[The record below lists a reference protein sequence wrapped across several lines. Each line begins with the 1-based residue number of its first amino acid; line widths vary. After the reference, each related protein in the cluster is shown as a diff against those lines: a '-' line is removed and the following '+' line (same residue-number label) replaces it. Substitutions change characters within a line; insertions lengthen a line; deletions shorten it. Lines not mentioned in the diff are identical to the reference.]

1 MRKTKILIIEND
13 AAVAK
18 DIERIL
24 GSLGYSASSLIAER
38 KLTLSP
44 VKKHKP
50 DLVLLNITQG
60 RGRQGVDLA
69 KNIRDG
75 LDIPVIFIA
84 PIADKKI
91 LRMAQK
97 AEPFG
102 YLLKPLEEK
111 DLEISVKMALARHA
125 TEKKL
130 KERAARIFE
139 ESEKRYQQ
147 LVDNIS
153 EGFVIQDK
161 NGIITS
167 ANERFLGMIGYKQRE
182 VLGRPITEFL
192 GEGWLKREDEPVAR
206 EEEVRWRSVELA
218 WKRKDGKRIY
228 TILSRKPIYD
238 QKGRFEGSVSVLTD
252 ITDRREV
259 ELELRRSQE
268 ELRSLSHH
276 IQSVREKESKRMAGE
291 IHDVLGQ
298 QLTALKID
306 LSWLLSRVAPLGE
319 SGKEIQDRIGAMSD
333 LVDKTI
339 QSVQKISA
347 ELRPVLLDDLGLG
360 PAIEWLAQDF
370 ENRTKIK
377 CRVRLS
383 CDDID
388 LDPDRS
394 TSIFRISQEALT
406 NVARHAKATAIDISL
421 GEQNGALVLR
431 ISDNGKGIKENE
443 IYAPSSLGL
452 MGMRERLRP
461 FSGKLEISGIPDK
474 GTALT
479 VTLPLEKRRKR
490 KIRG

>member
-1 MRKTKILIIEND
+1 MRKKKILIIEDDLTFAEN
-13 AAVAK
+13 AA
-18 DIERIL
+18 RIL
-24 GSLGYSASSLIAER
+24 RSLGYSVTT
-38 KLTLSP
+38 LTPVGKKALSRVGKENP
-44 VKKHKP
+44 N
-50 DLVLLNITQG
+50 LVLI
-60 RGRQGVDLA
+60 
-69 KNIRDG
+69 NIRAGDRNQGIEMARRISEG
-75 LDIPVIFIA
+75 LDIPVILIGA
-84 PIADKKI
+84 RTEIKKMKTA
-91 LRMAQK
+91 LK
-97 AEPFG
+97 KLPCG
-102 YLLKPLEEK
+102 CLLKPADEG
-111 DLEISVKMALARHA
+111 DLEMAVGMALARHA
-125 TEKKL
+125 TEKKF

-167 ANERFLGMIGYKQRE
+167 ANERFLGMIGYRRRE
-182 VLGRPITEFL
+182 VIGRPINEFL
-192 GEGWLKREDEPVAR
+192 GEGWLKREDEPGVR
-206 EEEVRWRSVELA
+206 EEEDRWRSVELA

-228 TILSRKPIYD
+228 TILSRKPIHD
-238 QKGRFEGSVSVLTD
+238 AKGRFEGSMSVLTD

-276 IQSVREKESKRMAGE
+276 IQSVREKESKRIAGE

-306 LSWLLSRVAPLGE
+306 LSWLSGRVGPFEE
-319 SGKEIQDRIGAMSD
+319 SGREIRDKIGAMSD
-333 LVDKTI
+333 LVDITI

-360 PAIEWLAQDF
+360 PAIEWLTQDF

-377 CRVRLS
+377 CRLRLS
-383 CDDID
+383 CDEID

-394 TSIFRISQEALT
+394 TSVFRISQEALT
-406 NVARHAKATAIDISL
+406 NVVRHAKATAIDISL

-461 FSGKLEISGIPDK
+461 FGGKLEISGIPEK

-490 KIRG
+490 KIRE